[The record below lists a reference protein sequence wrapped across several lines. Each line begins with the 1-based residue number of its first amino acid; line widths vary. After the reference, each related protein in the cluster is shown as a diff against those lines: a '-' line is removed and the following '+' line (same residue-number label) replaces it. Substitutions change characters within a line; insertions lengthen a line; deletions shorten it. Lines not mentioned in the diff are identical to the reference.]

1 MTNPDNSLAEWFT
14 SPLGQYLQTRELAY
28 FDQAVMDMFGFNALQ
43 VGLSHIDLLRNSRI
57 PRRFLVDNGATGH
70 VLAEP
75 THLPFAAQSVDLMV
89 LPHLL
94 EFSPYPHQILREAER
109 VLIAEGNLLIS
120 GFNPRSLWGLY
131 SGYKK
136 RGTEFPWRGNFINFS
151 RLKDW
156 LSLLGCDI
164 AGWRMCCYAPPFAR
178 IPWVHR
184 FEFME
189 KAGDRWWA
197 MGGGVYFIH
206 AVKRVHGMRLITP
219 RWQGKAKRVNALRP
233 ATQGMQNKRE
243 SNYE

>member
-1 MTNPDNSLAEWFT
+1 MTNPDTSLAEWFT
-14 SPLGQYLQTRELAY
+14 GPLGQYLVTRELAY
-28 FDQAVMDMFGFNALQ
+28 FDQTVIDLFGFNALQ
-43 VGLSHIDLLRNSRI
+43 AGLSHMDFLRNSRI
-57 PRRFLVDNGATGH
+57 SHRFRVDNVATGN
-70 VLAEP
+70 VVAEA
-75 THLPFAAQSVDLMV
+75 THLPFAAQSIDLLV

-131 SGYKK
+131 SWYKQ
-136 RGTEFPWRGNFINFS
+136 RSDQFPWQGSFVNFS

-164 AGWRMCCYAPPFAR
+164 VGWRMCCYAPPFAH

-189 KAGDRWWA
+189 AAGDRWWA

-219 RWQGKAKRVNALRP
+219 RWHGKNKLVNALRP
-233 ATQGMQNKRE
+233 VTRGIQNERKFDNE
-243 SNYE
+243 